1 VIWSD
6 LGSHLANILGF
17 LVVELAYFRT
27 LDKNHLND
35 YEIGMYAHDFVII
48 F

>member
-1 VIWSD
+1 MSKIKQ
-6 LGSHLANILGF
+6 
-17 LVVELAYFRT
+17 YFRT